1 MSPGTRTSRELDLAC
16 VATPTVPGQ
25 VRTLVEFRLTEWGLL
40 AIADDVQLVASELI
54 TNALRCTPDREIR
67 VRLTREPASV
77 LLGVWDSSDE
87 MPMTKRSRT
96 PPPDDFAPDPRALDA
111 GHEAGT
117 GGRGLPIV
125 EAISAKCGIDRTPP
139 HGKWVWS
146 RISF

>member
-1 MSPGTRTSRELDLAC
+1 MSNRILDTGGVDVTCVVLKTTPGHI
-16 VATPTVPGQ
+16 
-25 VRTLVEFRLTEWGLL
+25 RTLVGFRLTEWGLL

-77 LLGVWDSSDE
+77 LLGVWDSSDV
-87 MPMTKRSRT
+87 MPMIKRSRA
-96 PPPDDFAPDPRALDA
+96 PSLDDFAPDPRALDA
-111 GHEAGT
+111 GDEADT

-125 EAISAKCGIDRTPP
+125 EAISAKCGIDRTSP

-146 RISF
+146 QISF